1 MIWRDIGYLMT
12 KTNTLDEFHR
22 PKPSYA
28 ETMVYCNKK
37 SVGRTEFYQATA
49 QGLKPELVV
58 EVKQYNGEDH
68 FKLND
73 KVYRIIRS
81 YTRNEEVYELTLTSL
96 LVDNIV
102 SGISL

>member
-1 MIWRDIGYLMT
+1 MMWRDTGYLMT
-12 KTNTLDEFHR
+12 KTDTLDKFN
-22 PKPSYA
+22 KPHASYT
-28 ETMVYCNKK
+28 ETEVYCNKK
-37 SVGRTEFYQATA
+37 SVGRTEFYQARA

-81 YTRNEEVYELTLTSL
+81 YTKNEEVYELTLISPLVEDVAADTSL
-96 LVDNIV
+96 
-102 SGISL
+102 

>member
-12 KTNTLDEFHR
+12 KTNTLDKFNK
-22 PKPSYA
+22 PKPSYT
-28 ETMVYCNKK
+28 ETEVYCNKK

-49 QGLKPELVV
+49 QGLKPELIV
-58 EVKQYNGEDH
+58 EVKQYNGADH

-81 YTRNEEVYELTLTSL
+81 YTRNEEIYELTLTST
-96 LVDNIV
+96 LVDTSIV
-102 SGISL
+102 DTSL